1 MASPCLNLATRE
13 AGRVRAKANCPS
25 EGSTPSTLGRRATL
39 HDQFGEGSVAASDI
53 DPALTNGRGEPIEK
67 LLARKL
73 APNAHHALVGG
84 AVVETDLLLGHAAII
99 PSSRRRRHPPI

>member
-25 EGSTPSTLGRRATL
+25 EGSTPSTLVGPQRCTIN
-39 HDQFGEGSVAASDI
+39 SVKAPFAASDI
-53 DPALTNGRGEPIEK
+53 NPALANGRGEPIEK

-84 AVVETDLLLGHAAII
+84 AVVETDLLLCHLATI
-99 PSSRRRRHPPI
+99 PPSRRHRHPPI